1 MPDLPQLP
9 FAPRPHRP
17 IFADDPPLKLGEILV
32 SQGLL
37 TEQQVAHVLD
47 VQAALHRP
55 FGDLAER
62 LFDVDPKAVAG
73 AWVRQFVEQTREH
86 DVTLE
91 AMETDWLPLL
101 QPRQAWQFRMVPL
114 RREWD
119 HLLVASDAAGLLR
132 AVNFAAVALPMPPC
146 FVLAEAG
153 SLKTLLMRHYPV
165 APSLADFAFR
175 R

>member
-1 MPDLPQLP
+1 MSQLP

-17 IFADDPPLKLGEILV
+17 IFADAPPLKLGEILV
-32 SQGLL
+32 NQGLL

-62 LFDVDPKAVAG
+62 LYNLDPKAVTD
-73 AWVRQFVEQTREH
+73 AWVKQFVDQTREH

-91 AMETDWLPLL
+91 QMEVDWLPLL

-119 HLLVASDAAGLLR
+119 HLLVATDARGLLR
-132 AVNFAAVALPMPPC
+132 AVNFASVALPMTPC
-146 FVLAEAG
+146 FVLGDPA
-153 SLKTLLMRHYPV
+153 SMRVLLMRHYPV
-165 APSLADFAFR
+165 AASVADFAFSR
-175 R
+175 